1 LWTEYMATPR
11 DVEYMAWPRLLALAE
26 GLWTP
31 QADKD
36 YGRFER
42 EMPAAL
48 DRLRA
53 QDVNYR
59 PLDGP
64 HGPRGPG

>member
-1 LWTEYMATPR
+1 MPTPR

-31 QADKD
+31 RALKD
-36 YGRFER
+36 YGGFAAR
-42 EMPAAL
+42 MPAAL
-48 DRLRA
+48 ERLQA

-64 HGPRGPG
+64 R